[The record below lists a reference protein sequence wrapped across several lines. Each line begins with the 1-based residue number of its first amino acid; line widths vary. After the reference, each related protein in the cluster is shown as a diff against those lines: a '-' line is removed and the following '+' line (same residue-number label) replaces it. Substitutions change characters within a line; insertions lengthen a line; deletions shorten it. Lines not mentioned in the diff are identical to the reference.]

1 MKIEI
6 TIKGPARP
14 GTKLARALETFLT
27 VDCTGRGLYPE
38 DTRCE
43 INVVHNT
50 AYRSIK
56 GERLGRVNTK
66 NGGIAVIQPLDAEQA
81 EGKG

>member
-6 TIKGPARP
+6 TIKGPAGP
-14 GTKLARALETFLT
+14 GTKRARALETFLAA
-27 VDCTGRGLYPE
+27 DCTERGFYTE

-50 AYRSIK
+50 VYRSIK
-56 GERLGRVNTK
+56 GECLGRVNTK
-66 NGGIAVIQPLDAEQA
+66 TGGMAVICTEPAEQA